1 VPNSFTVR
9 QLEALMAVAECGGFA
24 AAARSLGVSQP
35 AISKHIRALERR
47 LGYALFRLMPGSAP
61 RPTLRGRRM
70 IDGLPNLLEQ
80 IRSVSAERYA
90 TSERREVV
98 RIGCGDALAERIA
111 ERIPEL
117 YALMDNLAMELRTF
131 DPSVSSLLKLAD
143 EDIDLAYLAL
153 RSPPSE
159 RVGMRIAT
167 SPAVSTCPP
176 GRHGGRTAEEPPVIS
191 ALTLFE
197 PRLDQAV
204 RPAASRCITSYGS
217 SRVTAPW
224 RSPVSARCWRWPP
237 RCASTWRAGS
247 CALGTGGVTPHR
259 CRFINDRD
267 PTVQRGTLL
276 TEALSSDW
284 PGADQRRS
292 RMDLNRAARSSAA
305 SGCEGGVRGN
315 DRPLPF
321 QWPTSRSSSAR
332 RTLRDRRA
340 RAARAGNRPAGADGP
355 PDTR

>member
-1 VPNSFTVR
+1 MPNSFTVR

-47 LGYALFRLMPGSAP
+47 LGYELFRVMPGSAP

-80 IRSVSAERYA
+80 IRSVSAERNA

-117 YALMDNLAMELRTF
+117 YALMGNLAIELRTF

-159 RVGMRIAT
+159 RVGTRIAT
-167 SPAVSTCPP
+167 VSCGLHLPAHLAN
-176 GRHGGRTAEEPPVIS
+176 GRTWTAEESLPVIS
-191 ALTLFE
+191 APDNSFLSRDF
-197 PRLDQAV
+197 DQAV
-204 RPAASRCITSYGS
+204 RLCGIPLHHVVARVITQSDRIRLALAGIGAVLAMDTAVREHVASGQLRRI
-217 SRVTAPW
+217 
-224 RSPVSARCWRWPP
+224 
-237 RCASTWRAGS
+237 
-247 CALGTGGVTPHR
+247 GTGGVTLHR
-259 CRFINDRD
+259 CRFINPDRHRD
-267 PTVQRGTLL
+267 PTVQRVERFL
-276 TEALSSDW
+276 TEALSSD
-284 PGADQRRS
+284 
-292 RMDLNRAARSSAA
+292 
-305 SGCEGGVRGN
+305 
-315 DRPLPF
+315 
-321 QWPTSRSSSAR
+321 
-332 RTLRDRRA
+332 
-340 RAARAGNRPAGADGP
+340 
-355 PDTR
+355 